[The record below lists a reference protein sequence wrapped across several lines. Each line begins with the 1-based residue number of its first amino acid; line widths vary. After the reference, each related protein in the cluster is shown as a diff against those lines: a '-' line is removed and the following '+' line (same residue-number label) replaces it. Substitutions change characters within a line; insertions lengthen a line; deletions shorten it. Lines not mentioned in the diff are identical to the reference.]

1 MPKQKQKRKY
11 KRYKKYKK
19 TTNKKKFPP
28 LERCP
33 FIVGSNEYH
42 NWKKERYPERQG
54 PPYNN

>member
-1 MPKQKQKRKY
+1 MPKQKKRKY

-19 TTNKKKFPP
+19 EKKKIFPP

-42 NWKKERYPERQG
+42 NWKKQRYPGRQG
-54 PPYNN
+54 PPYNR

>member
-1 MPKQKQKRKY
+1 MPKQKRKY